1 MKRVSVPILFL
12 TVLLLL
18 SVAFARQL
26 GEKEYDKHADVK
38 DADYHVDQWGG
49 GPGWGGRPGWGGGPG
64 WGRPGWGGGPG
75 WGRPGWGGCRYRCY
89 YGRCCSA
96 AEFAEFVQSQG
107 VPQN

>member
-26 GEKEYDKHADVK
+26 GEREYNKDADVK
-38 DADYHVDQWGG
+38 DAEHHVDYYGG
-49 GPGWGGRPGWGGGPG
+49 GGRGWGGHPGWGGGPG

-75 WGRPGWGGCRYRCY
+75 WGGCRYRCY
-89 YGRCCSA
+89 YRCCSA
-96 AEFAEFVQSQG
+96 KEYAELMQSQG
-107 VPQN
+107 IPHN